1 MENQQRQK
9 RRVKVKA
16 EAIFEITDEA
26 ALEQNVLGEIDAT
39 EFHVDDGLT
48 VDEVRTTVRQEVSG
62 DPVAAVDWLVDPGG
76 VLPVL
81 PSVQFIEATH
91 EVLEVNEHGFS
102 RSSEP
107 DFVALFPLCRCGA
120 EVCETCSG
128 FQMTPRSAVAL
139 WTVAQFLADSAYDDV
154 DQHGDEPVLEE
165 GDWSVFQRYPPVT
178 WRQDAVWR
186 RQAARAYDDLTAD
199 LEAGK
204 WPLPTCPGE
213 EMALHLILQDAMAD
227 DDWAGCI
234 QEILAR
240 LPEHAD
246 DFDWNYDVLFQDTDI
261 LGLFEAE
268 LDGIE
273 DPDAETNQGIGMG
286 DYRPQA
292 WFKAF
297 ANMTPRDGRRP
308 FRR

>member
-1 MENQQRQK
+1 MESQQRQK
-9 RRVKVKA
+9 RQVKVKA
-16 EAIFEITDEA
+16 EA
-26 ALEQNVLGEIDAT
+26 
-39 EFHVDDGLT
+39 
-48 VDEVRTTVRQEVSG
+48 
-62 DPVAAVDWLVDPGG
+62 VAAIDWLADPGR
-76 VLPVL
+76 VLPTL
-81 PSVQFIEATH
+81 PSVQFIEATY
-91 EVLEVNEHGFS
+91 EVLEVDEYGIS
-102 RSSEP
+102 CSSEP
-107 DFVALFPLCRCGA
+107 DFAALFPLCRCGA
-120 EVCETCSG
+120 EVCDTCSG

-139 WTVAQFLADSAYDDV
+139 WNVVQILADFAYDDV
-154 DQHGDEPVLEE
+154 KQHGDESVLDD
-165 GDWSVFQRYPPVT
+165 GDWSVFQRYPRIT
-178 WRQDAVWR
+178 WRQDEVWR

-204 WPLPTCPGE
+204 WPFPTCPGE
-213 EMALHLILQDAMAD
+213 EMALHLILRDVDAMVH
-227 DDWAGCI
+227 DDWTGTI
-234 QEILAR
+234 QQTLAR

-261 LGLFEAE
+261 LGLFESE

-273 DPDAETNQGIGMG
+273 DPDAETNQSIGMG

>member
-1 MENQQRQK
+1 MERQQRQN

-16 EAIFEITDEA
+16 DAIFEIIDEA
-26 ALEQNVLGEIDAT
+26 ALEQNVLGKIEAT

-48 VDEVRTTVRQEVSG
+48 VDEVRATVRQEVSG

-81 PSVQFIEATH
+81 LSVQFIEATH
-91 EVLEVNEHGFS
+91 EVLEVDEHGFS

-107 DFVALFPLCRCGA
+107 DFAALFPLCRCGA
-120 EVCETCSG
+120 EVCGTCSG

-154 DQHGDEPVLEE
+154 DQHGDEPVLDE

-227 DDWAGCI
+227 DDWAGGI
-234 QEILAR
+234 QETLAR